1 MECQMLVVFAGGT
14 CGDIVCELIDKGTM
28 PIFED
33 KYRSKLKHLDQ
44 FKDDAEKLK
53 FMKEAENKFKS
64 IPSHDLDFH
73 IEHQHNFIGITATDS
88 QDRLWASERFKRKN
102 QPESWQVMT
111 AISGADS
118 IESYAE
124 VIDQMTQRIQITK
137 QPTIDLKDIRKGQLI
152 ERLNALNIQ
161 LISGAK
167 DHYQQWLG
175 RH

>member
-1 MECQMLVVFAGGT
+1 M
-14 CGDIVCELIDKGTM
+14 
-28 PIFED
+28 
-33 KYRSKLKHLDQ
+33 
-44 FKDDAEKLK
+44 
-53 FMKEAENKFKS
+53 NN
-64 IPSHDLDFH
+64 DLLFS
-73 IEHQHNFIGITATDS
+73 NA
-88 QDRLWASERFKRKN
+88 FKRKN

-111 AISGADS
+111 EISGADS

-161 LISGAK
+161 LISEAK